1 MEMVASTSPLL
12 SQQWPYGFSSRK
24 TGCCEHNSVPHLS
37 PPPSRVCRRFVAL
50 LRASLIS
57 RAALIALSL
66 TVICCGSGCSSF
78 HKADRNVVR
87 TKVRRDRARAEKL
100 TTKASEHIEAGENDF
115 AAELLSKAI
124 AADRTYSKAHN
135 NMGLVHFAANDL
147 FRAAMSFQ
155 EAMRFHPQCAVPLNN
170 LGLTFESALRLDS
183 AISYYESAHELSP
196 KNPEYLGNL
205 VRARLRAG
213 EPIQALRP
221 MLQQLYFVERRPEW
235 VEWVQEQLML
245 ATNPNLDRGPDS
257 PDLSELN
264 EENEEPF
271 DESSRILYDSGPPDL
286 NDFPARDDIPPS
298 PMPASTAPSLPTED
312 EFRSPVNGS

>member
-1 MEMVASTSPLL
+1 MS
-12 SQQWPYGFSSRK
+12 
-24 TGCCEHNSVPHLS
+24 HL
-37 PPPSRVCRRFVAL
+37 PPPHSRVCRRFVAL
-50 LRASLIS
+50 LRTTLSS
-57 RAALIALSL
+57 RAVLVVMSL
-66 TVICCGSGCSSF
+66 GVICCGSGCTSF

-87 TKVRRDRARAEKL
+87 TKVRRDRPRAEKL
-100 TTKASEHIEAGENDF
+100 TAKASEHIEAGENDL

-135 NMGLVHFAANDL
+135 NMGLVHFASNDL

-155 EAMRFHPQCAVPLNN
+155 EAMRFHPQCPVPLNN

-183 AISYYESAHELSP
+183 AISYYQSAHELAP

-205 VRARLRAG
+205 IRARLRAG
-213 EPIQALRP
+213 EPIQAMRP

-235 VEWVQEQLML
+235 VEWTREQLML

-264 EENEEPF
+264 DQAETPF
-271 DESSRILYDSGPPDL
+271 DEASRILYDSGPPELSDL
-286 NDFPARDDIPPS
+286 PAGNDIPPS
-298 PMPASTAPSLPTED
+298 PSPAPTAPSLPTED
-312 EFRSPVNGS
+312 EFRSPVNGP